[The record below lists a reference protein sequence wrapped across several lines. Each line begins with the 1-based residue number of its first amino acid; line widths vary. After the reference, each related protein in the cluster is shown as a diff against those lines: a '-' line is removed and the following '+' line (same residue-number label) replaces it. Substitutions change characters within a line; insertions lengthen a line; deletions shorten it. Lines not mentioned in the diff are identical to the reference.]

1 MLKFDIGV
9 KTLKV
14 SQVVVA
20 EVIPTKRGSRKR
32 NKSSPQVPSAS
43 KKHQSLKS
51 AIACDLLEA
60 GESLETNTQTET
72 ETESADTVKQ
82 SGLGAESDMNVTID
96 SIA

>member
-1 MLKFDIGV
+1 MVQESEINHLHKYPRV
-9 KTLKV
+9 QKTP
-14 SQVVVA
+14 
-20 EVIPTKRGSRKR
+20 I
-32 NKSSPQVPSAS
+32 
-43 KKHQSLKS
+43 LKS

-60 GESLETNTQTET
+60 GESLETNIQTET